1 MDKVTIDKK
10 LKTNWLLDTTKL
22 LALIDK
28 KVRRVKN
35 RNLSIDTNKKLLP
48 SLKLLSI
55 LFKSLGDSTVVLT
68 KMNSLSLDF

>member
-1 MDKVTIDKK
+1 LDKVTIDKK
-10 LKTNWLLDTTKL
+10 LKTNWLLDITKL

-55 LFKSLGDSTVVLT
+55 LFKSLGDSTVVLM